1 MISLFKNRI
10 LSALALVSFVTL
22 ALVGQVSAQ
31 GDIVGG
37 AVSSRKDLSGGAGG
51 GGSTAGGGIGISRQ
65 PKKQRQS
72 VQNARRNTG
81 GGGGGTVSSPPPAPS
96 MGSLSVVTEPGATVY
111 LDPPGSGEG
120 LEGKADAD
128 GLFIFD
134 RLRPGAYTV
143 SAEINDKEFDKKP
156 ITVNRNKAESISLK
170 APIYDAKVTTNIT
183 RGSVRYASAVIRGN
197 EYAPTGKTIYV
208 ELTGGSV
215 TLTGLKPGRYIAD
228 VIPIDPGFEQEQ
240 ISFTI
245 PDNLTI
251 PVTLENR
258 QSKDPFSD
266 AFTSLS
272 RWEAPTSWRAASGI
286 LTINGQGV
294 AIPRDKDFRFYK
306 DFQLSSDVKMVN
318 GVAASF
324 VLRAK
329 DARNY
334 YLVQLTG
341 ANADEPYVLRG
352 YVVRDGVATQL
363 GGTASI
369 VGFSS
374 TLKTDQFFKV
384 KLLMAAN
391 RVRVY
396 ITDSQTGEEL
406 TLGILT
412 DPNNNFPIG
421 APGIAVRDRE
431 QNVVGNFIVCTPSC
445 K

>member
-1 MISLFKNRI
+1 MISLFKYRI
-10 LSALALVSFVTL
+10 VTALALIPFLTF
-22 ALVGQVSAQ
+22 ALVERVSAQ

-37 AVSSRKDLSGGAGG
+37 AVASRKDLSGGAGG
-51 GGSTAGGGIGISRQ
+51 SGSTPGGGVGVTRQ

-81 GGGGGTVSSPPPAPS
+81 TGGGTVSTPPPAPS

-111 LDPPGSGEG
+111 LDPPGNGEG

-134 RLRPGAYTV
+134 RLRPGSYTV
-143 SAEINDKEFDKKP
+143 SAEMNDKEFDEKP
-156 ITVNRNKAESISLK
+156 ITINRNKAESVSLK
-170 APIYDAKVTTNIT
+170 APTYNATVTTNIN

-208 ELTGGSV
+208 ELNGGSV
-215 TLTGLKPGRYIAD
+215 SLTGLKPGRYIAD
-228 VIPIDPGFEQEQ
+228 VIPTDPGYEQEQ

-251 PVTLENR
+251 SVNLENR

-266 AFTSLS
+266 AFTSLN
-272 RWEAPTSWRAASGI
+272 RWEAPTGWRASSGV
-286 LTINGQGV
+286 LTVSGSGV

-334 YLVQLTG
+334 YLIQLTG

-352 YVVRDGVATQL
+352 YVYRDGVPTQM

-369 VGFSS
+369 VGFAS
-374 TLKTDQFFKV
+374 TLKADQFFKV
-384 KLLMAAN
+384 KLMMVGN

-396 ITDSQTGEEL
+396 VTDSQTGEEL

-412 DPNNNFPIG
+412 DPNNIYPIG